1 MPNGYGYGFRGY
13 SPPWPYIGWGRGG
26 LPRGWYRWGGMAP
39 PYWQPVPTVQM
50 PYPPYGGVWGTPP
63 FYAGAPAPWA
73 MPYAPSMTREE
84 ELDFLRDQAQAIK
97 DQLDQIET
105 RMRELESQES

>member
-1 MPNGYGYGFRGY
+1 MPNGYGFRGY
-13 SPPWPYIGWGRGG
+13 SPPWPYVGWGRGG
-26 LPRGWYRWGGMAP
+26 LPRGWYRWGGVAAM
-39 PYWQPVPTVQM
+39 PYWQSMPAAQM
-50 PYPPYGGVWGTPP
+50 PYLPYGGVWGVPP
-63 FYAGAPAPWA
+63 AYAGVPAPWA

-105 RMRELESQES
+105 RMQELGSKES